1 MFNMIKTAFQKAKSG
16 VKKGALAV
24 AGALGLSVGAT
35 PSQAAVT
42 FDGLTQSFS
51 GTFDLTAYYSAIT
64 IIIVAISVVAAIR
77 LAVRQFKGV

>member
-1 MFNMIKTAFQKAKSG
+1 M
-16 VKKGALAV
+16 KKILLALS
-24 AGALGLSVGAT
+24 ALGAMGSNLM
-35 PSQAAVT
+35 AAVT

>member
-1 MFNMIKTAFQKAKSG
+1 M
-16 VKKGALAV
+16 KKKILALLSL
-24 AGALGLSVGAT
+24 ALGAVQ
-35 PSQAAVT
+35 SQAAVS